1 MIHSLIFSPNKSRR
15 SFKFL
20 LIILILIGQV
30 QQVESDSLELD
41 RFPSH
46 SFPIR
51 SIETAYKV
59 GKSLNIHI
67 ESLSTFKN
75 FLENNLIDEEEI
87 SKESKA
93 LIEEFHVLITHLNML
108 IDNIN
113 IESQDVTKNIYIDN
127 LLFVAWRNP
136 IFYDKDQEGGNRK
149 KRNLTDKIQP
159 SVMRE

>member
-1 MIHSLIFSPNKSRR
+1 MILSLIFSPNKSRR

-59 GKSLNIHI
+59 GESLNIHI
-67 ESLSTFKN
+67 ESLSTFKS
-75 FLENNLIDEEEI
+75 FLENNIMDEEEI

-93 LIEEFHVLITHLNML
+93 LIEEFHVLITHLDML
-108 IDNIN
+108 MDNIN
-113 IESQDVTKNIYIDN
+113 LESQDVTKNIYIDN
-127 LLFVAWRNP
+127 LL
-136 IFYDKDQEGGNRK
+136 
-149 KRNLTDKIQP
+149 
-159 SVMRE
+159 